1 MEIKVW
7 KWRKNIQTQKYFS
20 SFFRGH
26 KNAVARYTA
35 LLYSFKINI
44 ITTDCTEARRQ
55 RVSVYTHFSRVRLG
69 EEEANVKM
77 CESAA
82 QQMFEISPFALR
94 DRAPRPVV
102 IVVGG
107 LFCFPLSAAHVTTSS
122 PFWWPCQAPIRPLKH
137 CWNLRKDSSKRGES
151 GIVSR
156 RDALISTTL
165 LVLSA
170 RREKTFSLRLSAS
183 REIIFIV
190 RLASESWQ
198 RSLRLEIVISTKT
211 SHKREWILTAFG
223 ISYQAINFLNLEA
236 FWWSRLIE

>member
-1 MEIKVW
+1 M
-7 KWRKNIQTQKYFS
+7 
-20 SFFRGH
+20 
-26 KNAVARYTA
+26 ARYTA

-107 LFCFPLSAAHVTTSS
+107 LFLFSAISSTRHNIVPLLMTLSSAN
-122 PFWWPCQAPIRPLKH
+122 QALETLLEFTQRLEQ
-137 CWNLRKDSSKRGES
+137 KRGIGNRIET
-151 GIVSR
+151 R
-156 RDALISTTL
+156 RAYLDDIACLIG
-165 LVLSA
+165 SA
-170 RREKTFSLRLSAS
+170 
-183 REIIFIV
+183 
-190 RLASESWQ
+190 
-198 RSLRLEIVISTKT
+198 
-211 SHKREWILTAFG
+211 
-223 ISYQAINFLNLEA
+223 
-236 FWWSRLIE
+236 